1 MFKRVLSTCL
11 FIAGLGYFAAEAQTL
26 PPAEAFGNLP
36 LVSDPMLSPDAAH
49 FALIQSVNGRPAA
62 VIYSASGGKPAIVTS
77 GEGIIE
83 SVRWAKNDR
92 LIVIAKQGLTP
103 AFDKLQTWH
112 RAFAV
117 DVTGGNLVKLM
128 RNIPSVGNNI
138 NAANIIDVNPGNP
151 NTILMTL
158 YSIKTVLENWAAN
171 RPRPRDDLAVLDV
184 ISVDVHSGKGEVL
197 KPGESGT
204 TDWISDGQ
212 GTPVVRIHQTQY
224 PLQDHVEALRD
235 GRWTELGVFTVG
247 GDTGSGIEALSEDGK
262 SLIQTVRNNESF
274 QGLNSIDIATGKSA
288 PLLFVPGHD
297 IEGVLSDPWTQRA
310 IGVSFID
317 GTLKHRYFNSQNQA
331 LQNGIEDAFPG
342 STVRTVSWDANKTNV
357 VFGVESPRQPTQY
370 FLLNRG
376 THQTTMLSG
385 TYPSLKPTDLGE
397 MKPYAYKA
405 RDNLDIPAFIVT
417 PPGKALK
424 NLPVVVMPHGGPDSH
439 DFIRFDWMAQFLA
452 NRGYLVFQPNFRGS
466 SSYGHKFTEAG
477 LHQWGLKMQDDV
489 TDGVRKLITEGIADP
504 KRICIV
510 GGSYGGYSAL
520 AGAAFT
526 PDLYS
531 CAVSW
536 AGVSDLPAQ
545 LRQVMEDAGG
555 RNTELASFWIS
566 RMGDDLTQL
575 AATSPSRH
583 VDQIRSPILL
593 LHGVN
598 DTTVRIEQS
607 KLMADA
613 LKQAGKPFE
622 FITYE
627 GEDHYLELAS
637 TRIKVLTEM
646 ERFLKQ
652 HIGN

>member
-1 MFKRVLSTCL
+1 MFNRVLSACL
-11 FIAGLGYFAAEAQTL
+11 FTAGLCCLAAEAQTL
-26 PPAEAFGNLP
+26 PPVEAFGNLP

-62 VIYSASGGKPAIVTS
+62 VIYSTSGGKPAIVTS
-77 GEGIIE
+77 GEGLIE

-92 LIVIAKQGLTP
+92 LVVIAKQGLTP
-103 AFDKLQTWH
+103 SFDKLHTWH

-117 DVTGGNLVKLM
+117 DVNGGNLAKLL
-128 RNIPSVGNNI
+128 RNIPTLGLVTNG
-138 NAANIIDVNPGNP
+138 AGIIDVNLADPDN
-151 NTILMTL
+151 ILMPIWL
-158 YSIKTVLENWAAN
+158 QSY
-171 RPRPRDDLAVLDV
+171 DV
-184 ISVDVHSGKGEVL
+184 IKVDVHTGKGTVE
-197 KPGESGT
+197 KTGDST
-204 TDWISDGQ
+204 TIGWIADGN
-212 GTPVVRIHQTQY
+212 GKLVVKFSETQN
-224 PLQDHVEALRD
+224 PLREHVTVQRD
-235 GRWTELGVFTVG
+235 GRWVEIGAYDAT
-247 GDTGSGIEALSEDGK
+247 GDNDSGISGLTEDGK

-274 QGLNSIDIATGKSA
+274 QGLNIIDIATGTPA
-288 PLLFVPGHD
+288 PILFVPGHD
-297 IEGVLSDPWTQRA
+297 IEGVINDPWTLRA
-310 IGVSFID
+310 IGASFVD

-342 STVRTVSWDANKTNV
+342 STVRIVSWDASKTNV

-376 THQTTMLSG
+376 THQTSMLSG

-439 DFIRFDWMAQFLA
+439 DFIQFDWMAQFLA

-466 SSYGHKFTEAG
+466 SGYGHKFTEAG
-477 LHQWGLKMQDDV
+477 LQQWGLKMQDDI
-489 TDGVRKLITEGIADP
+489 TDGVRKLMIDGIADP

-510 GGSYGGYSAL
+510 GGSYGGYAAL

-526 PDLYS
+526 PDLYA

-536 AGVSDLPAQ
+536 AGVSDLPVQ
-545 LRQVMEDAGG
+545 LRKVMEDAGG

-566 RMGDDLTQL
+566 RMGDNLTQL
-575 AATSPSRH
+575 AATSPSHYADR
-583 VDQIRSPILL
+583 IRCPILL

-622 FITYE
+622 FVTYE

-637 TRIKVLTEM
+637 TRIRVLTEM